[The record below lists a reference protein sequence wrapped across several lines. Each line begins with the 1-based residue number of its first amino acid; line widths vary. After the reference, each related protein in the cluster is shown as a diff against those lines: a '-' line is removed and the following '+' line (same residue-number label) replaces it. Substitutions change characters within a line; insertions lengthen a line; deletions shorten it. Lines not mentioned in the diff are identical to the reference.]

1 MRLQGDRVPQKA
13 VARLHTVSAGLKD
26 SASLEHPD
34 AITTA
39 SRTLNYAKDLTVDLA
54 PYTVAVVEIRAE

>member
-1 MRLQGDRVPQKA
+1 
-13 VARLHTVSAGLKD
+13 LKD

-34 AITTA
+34 AITPA
-39 SRTLNYAKDLTVDLA
+39 SRTLVYAKDLTVDLD